1 MKETIVEQMKWLAQY
16 AGGTCDLAV
25 LSDEDTEVLMP
36 KLMSE
41 LKESA
46 DAIGYDGFS
55 GRPDSYP
62 HIMWVMIYSAIVRPT
77 VLEWIDENCPK
88 AWFRLMYE
96 TVENQEVFLA
106 EQHSPEDSNA
116 FGELG

>member
-1 MKETIVEQMKWLAQY
+1 MEKKTIKEQIMFLAQC
-16 AGGTCDLAV
+16 GGGPAQV
-25 LSDEDTEVLMP
+25 LSNKDVESLMP
-36 KLMSE
+36 TLMSK
-41 LKESA
+41 LQESS

-55 GRPDSYP
+55 GFANDYTS
-62 HIMWVMIYSAIVRPT
+62 IIWTMINNAIVKPT
-77 VLEWIDENCPK
+77 VLEWIDKNCPK

>member
-1 MKETIVEQMKWLAQY
+1 MKLTIEEHMKWLAQY

-25 LSDEDTEVLMP
+25 LDNKDVEALIP

-46 DAIGYDGFS
+46 DAIGYDGFK

-62 HIMWVMIYSAIVRPT
+62 SMMWVMIYNAIVRPT

-88 AWFRLMYE
+88 AWFRMMY
-96 TVENQEVFLA
+96 L
-106 EQHSPEDSNA
+106 PKEDQDA
-116 FGELG
+116 FMAKQ